1 MMGLSVMG
9 LSVMGLSAPLHLS
22 ALAFAVAA
30 GGAAAGIAAVRC
42 TRCLLD
48 IDLRRALVI
57 ASCVVVATVLAL
69 RLGDS
74 IYFAPLLAFGWAG
87 VAISAVDLRT
97 HLIPTRLLR
106 SAAAVAIPLLLAT
119 ALVDGGIASAARTAT
134 ASAVGGLL
142 GWGLMHVVWLAARG
156 GLGYGDV
163 RLSGYLG
170 MHLGL
175 GGPATVLWGLLA
187 GFAIAAAVG
196 GFGIVALRRSRDHR
210 FALGPSLVLGALA
223 VTCGPVPI
231 GLVT

>member
-1 MMGLSVMG
+1 MTG

-30 GGAAAGIAAVRC
+30 GGAAAGIAAVRNA
-42 TRCLLD
+42 RRVLR
-48 IDLRRALVI
+48 IDLRRLLVV
-57 ASCVVVATVLAL
+57 ASCVAVAAVLVL
-69 RLGDS
+69 RFGRSAYL
-74 IYFAPLLAFGWAG
+74 APLLAFGWAG
-87 VAISAVDLRT
+87 VAVSAVDLRT

-106 SAAAVAIPLLLAT
+106 AAAATASPLLLAA
-119 ALVDGGIASAARTAT
+119 ALVDGGLAGAARTAT
-134 ASAVGGLL
+134 ASAVGGVL

-175 GGPATVLWGLLA
+175 GGFTTVLWGLLA

-196 GFGIVALRRSRDHR
+196 ALGIVALRRSRDHR
-210 FALGPSLVLGALA
+210 FALGPSLVLGAVA
-223 VTCGPVPI
+223 VACWPAPI

>member
-1 MMGLSVMG
+1 MGLSG
-9 LSVMGLSAPLHLS
+9 MGLSAPLHLS

-30 GGAAAGIAAVRC
+30 GGTAAGIAAVRNA
-42 TRCLLD
+42 RHMLGL
-48 IDLRRALVI
+48 DLRRLLVV
-57 ASCVVVATVLAL
+57 ASCVAVAAVLVL
-69 RLGDS
+69 RFGRSAYL
-74 IYFAPLLAFGWAG
+74 APLLAFGWAG

-106 SAAAVAIPLLLAT
+106 AAAATAIPLLMAA
-119 ALVDGGIASAARTAT
+119 ALVDGGLAGAARTAT

-175 GGPATVLWGLLA
+175 GGPVTVLWGLLA
-187 GFAIAAAVG
+187 GFAIAALVG

-223 VTCGPVPI
+223 VTCWPAPV